1 MKRLAMA
8 GWVAVAAGIGAAVA
22 SGGGAGAPP
31 TSEDVTLAVGADT
44 LYGTLE
50 RPVRDALVPLVIML
64 SGSGPT
70 DRDGN
75 TPFLPGKNNSLKM
88 LADSLAGRGIATLRY
103 DKRGV
108 GRSMFAAKSESD
120 LRLTTYSDDAAA
132 WARRYRDDPR
142 FSKLVL
148 LGHSEGALI
157 GTLAAK
163 QGGVDALVLVSGA
176 GRSGRVVLREQL
188 SRAAPPVL
196 QKKSE
201 EILDSLEAGHNVTQV
216 PTELMALY
224 RPSVQGYVRSWIVAD
239 PAGELGRLALP
250 TLVVQGT
257 TDIQVSVAD
266 AESLAAS
273 RKGVEKVIVKGMNH
287 VLKSTSAVPEEQ
299 VSSYSDPKLPLAP
312 GLVAPIARFV
322 RKAKGSR

>member
-1 MKRLAMA
+1 MKRMAMA
-8 GWVAVAAGIGAAVA
+8 AWVVVAAGIGAAVA
-22 SGGGAGAPP
+22 SGGGAGQAPI
-31 TSEDVTLAVGADT
+31 SEEVTLAVGTDT

-50 RPVRDALVPLVIML
+50 RPVRNALVPLVIMV

-75 TPFLPGKNNSLKM
+75 TMFLAGKNNSLKM
-88 LADSLAGRGIATLRY
+88 LADSLARRGVATLRY

-108 GRSMFAAKSESD
+108 ARSMRAARYESE

-132 WARRYRDDPR
+132 WAKQYRGDPR

-163 QGGVDALVLVSGA
+163 QGDVDGLVLVSGA
-176 GRSGRVVLREQL
+176 GRPARVILHEQL
-188 SRAAPPVL
+188 ARAAPPNL
-196 QKKSE
+196 QKKSD
-201 EILDSLEAGHNVTQV
+201 EILDSLQAGHDVTAI
-216 PTELMALY
+216 PPELLALY
-224 RPSVQGYVRSWIVAD
+224 RPSVQGYVRSWLAID
-239 PAGELGRLALP
+239 PAGEVGRLSIP

-266 AESLAAS
+266 AESLAAA
-273 RKGVEKVIVKGMNH
+273 RKGIEKVIVKGMNH
-287 VLKSTSAVPEEQ
+287 VLKSTPIDPQ
-299 VSSYSDPKLPLAP
+299 VQLASYSDSTLALAP
-312 GLVAPIARFV
+312 GIVAPIARFV
-322 RKAKGSR
+322 LSVKGR